1 MPRIARVV
9 FPNFPHHI
17 TQRGTNKSDIF
28 IDSND
33 HKYFLMLLGELLE
46 KTRTELWA
54 YCLMNNHFHLLIAPD
69 NSYGLGK
76 CLHGVTFRYAQYFN
90 MKYKRSG
97 RLWQNRYF
105 SCPVDKDE
113 YLWTVAKYIEMNP
126 VRAKIVEKPE
136 QWRWS
141 SAQEHIAGK
150 TDKNVKLYKWLTDQ
164 ERKEYAKIII
174 EGIMEKKIRKATSTG
189 RPLCGERFFDTLEAI
204 VNRDLKPKKGGKAVQ
219 QKTLIWGLSRRFP
232 K

>member
-1 MPRIARVV
+1 
-9 FPNFPHHI
+9 
-17 TQRGTNKSDIF
+17 
-28 IDSND
+28 
-33 HKYFLMLLGELLE
+33 
-46 KTRTELWA
+46 
-54 YCLMNNHFHLLIAPD
+54 
-69 NSYGLGK
+69 
-76 CLHGVTFRYAQYFN
+76 
-90 MKYKRSG
+90 
-97 RLWQNRYF
+97 
-105 SCPVDKDE
+105 
-113 YLWTVAKYIEMNP
+113 MNP

-141 SAQEHIAGK
+141 SAQEDITGK

-164 ERKEYAKIII
+164 EREEYAKIII
-174 EGIMEKKIRKATSTG
+174 EGIMEEKIRKATSTG